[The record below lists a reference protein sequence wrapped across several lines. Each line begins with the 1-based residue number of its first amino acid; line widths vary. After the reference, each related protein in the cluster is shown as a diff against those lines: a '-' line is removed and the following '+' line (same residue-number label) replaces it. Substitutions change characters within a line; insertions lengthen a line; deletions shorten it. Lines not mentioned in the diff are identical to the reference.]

1 MQFPSPKERGPGV
14 WLIVAAMV
22 VGGALLVID
31 QGNDAVE
38 SPGPQTSSLTAAIE
52 GPALASTGDFSFIE
66 ESEPMIAQVTP
77 EPPSPGEGTVALPEE
92 VELPPSVRLPPAGT
106 ERCEKA
112 LGVYRARLRARQ
124 RTLAAAKS
132 ALEDEKIRVEEI
144 QEDVE
149 QRFDIAKSD
158 WELAESLAEISNLSC
173 AGDPPNPAD
182 LGGLDLG
189 LDKIDPEERVKQV
202 VAIIKSMK
210 PAAAAAVIERW
221 NHPLATTALSRL
233 SPRIASKIIAEMP
246 QELAT
251 RLTVDMLKGKE
262 LPKRE

>member
-1 MQFPSPKERGPGV
+1 MEFPSQKERSPGV
-14 WLIVAAMV
+14 WMIVAATA

-31 QGNDAVE
+31 QGDAPVE
-38 SPGPQTSSLTAAIE
+38 APPAETSSLTAVIE
-52 GPALASTGDFSFIE
+52 GPALASAGDFSFA
-66 ESEPMIAQVTP
+66 ESSETVVAQATP
-77 EPPSPGEGTVALPEE
+77 EPPPPEAGTVPMPEE
-92 VELPPSVRLPPAGT
+92 VELPPSVRLPPAGS

-144 QEDVE
+144 QENVE
-149 QRFDIAKSD
+149 ERFEMAKSE

-173 AGDPPNPAD
+173 AGDPPDPAD

-189 LDKIDPEERVKQV
+189 LDKIDPEARVNQV

-233 SPRIASKIIAEMP
+233 SPRIASKIIAQMP

-262 LPKRE
+262 LPKRK